1 MAFLG
6 PQGDP
11 CYVNLLWEL
20 SMKWLFPVTFACA
33 VIAIGTPVEAQSKY
47 DICSAYARDAMRAFY
62 PSSEVPVTM
71 VARSRE
77 ARPDPQYATANTRAA
92 TDAPATNRSVGS
104 LQSYFK
110 QCMAR

>member
-1 MAFLG
+1 M
-6 PQGDP
+6 Q
-11 CYVNLLWEL
+11 
-20 SMKWLFPVTFACA
+20 WLFPVTLACA

-62 PSSEVPVTM
+62 SSSAVPVTM
-71 VARSRE
+71 AARSRE
-77 ARPDPQYATANTRAA
+77 ARLGRQNATANTGAA
-92 TDAPATNRSVGS
+92 TGALATNQSVGS

>member
-6 PQGDP
+6 PQGGS
-11 CYVNLLWEL
+11 CYVNLLWDI
-20 SMKWLFPVTFACA
+20 SMKWLFPVTLACA
-33 VIAIGTPVEAQSKY
+33 VIAVGTPVEAQSKY

-62 PSSEVPVTM
+62 SSSAVPVTM
-71 VARSRE
+71 ATRSRE
-77 ARPDPQYATANTRAA
+77 ARPRPQYATANTRAA
-92 TDAPATNRSVGS
+92 TDAPATNQSVGS